1 MLHDLV
7 INKACSKG
15 VNGNTPAQDMAWSVT
30 ACTTKLATAYKA
42 GELHRRTSGCMQVHI
57 HLSNT
62 AFLHILTV
70 THLSFA
76 LTNAADSHGTKYLCK
91 ARLQQPVGGF
101 AHQLLLLSSS
111 AALRPPAVK
120 GPVQSPLSEVA
131 HSLMKLVMFLQVELL
146 MAPPPVKGS
155 PQGAVCEVGES
166 TLRFG
171 LLVL

>member
-1 MLHDLV
+1 M
-7 INKACSKG
+7 
-15 VNGNTPAQDMAWSVT
+15 VN
-30 ACTTKLATAYKA
+30 
-42 GELHRRTSGCMQVHI
+42 R
-57 HLSNT
+57 
-62 AFLHILTV
+62 
-70 THLSFA
+70 
-76 LTNAADSHGTKYLCK
+76 YLCK

-111 AALRPPAVK
+111 AALSPPAVK
-120 GPVQSPLSEVA
+120 GPVQGPLGEVA
-131 HSLMKLVMFLQVELL
+131 QGLTQLVMFLQAELL